1 MQTVAEGARANF
13 APSGSVDNPERILR
27 REPNGAGVPRPTFRF
42 FDGESP
48 PEGACRKQK
57 TKKNLKKHG
66 GQILFVSSAQVSR
79 RRSGWR
85 AMQYGRKYSRT
96 VRGLLYANSVLLL
109 AGVSNLHTIASRI
122 SAVTRAE
129 AALVCPELAEEDA
142 LELLRGTEEDD
153 PPPGPSG
160 GVMRLL
166 K

>member
-1 MQTVAEGARANF
+1 MQTGAEGARANF

-85 AMQYGRKYSRT
+85 AMQYGRKYSQT
-96 VRGLLYANSVLLL
+96 VRGLLYANSVFLLQ
-109 AGVSNLHTIASRI
+109 A
-122 SAVTRAE
+122 AV
-129 AALVCPELAEEDA
+129 VDA
-142 LELLRGTEEDD
+142 LHLNADFLVQAFEHVVSADAARTARRVRVLVRVKAHGA
-153 PPPGPSG
+153 
-160 GVMRLL
+160 RLL
-166 K
+166 GLIVL